1 MHQQHTKAF
10 TVVPV
15 KMLMMHFV
23 GPAYRT
29 YICAAAPREPFEPL
43 VDDDIMHNK
52 ISQAISHD
60 AETDRLQI
68 PSVSISTEK
77 DEQHTGNSKYDKEE
91 IVLLKESRFYLVVVP
106 VQVPEKAVHHIAMRK
121 PGNAFHDNEG
131 SKENKYIIN
140 NIHFANLSVRLDQ
153 PFHSRCSHHDLTLGK
168 ARANQALY
176 FLEWEESE
184 SVIAS
189 RLIKQKS
196 ITSLGS
202 GSTGPS

>member
-1 MHQQHTKAF
+1 MHQQHSKAF
-10 TVVPV
+10 TLVPFQ
-15 KMLMMHFV
+15 MLMMHLV
-23 GPAYRT
+23 RPAYGP
-29 YICAAAPREPFEPL
+29 YISAVAPREPFEPL
-43 VDDDIMHNK
+43 VNDDIVHNK
-52 ISQAISHD
+52 ISQAVCHD
-60 AETDRLQI
+60 AEANSLQI
-68 PSVSISTEK
+68 PAVSISTEK
-77 DEQHTGNSKYDKEE
+77 DEQHTGNSEYDKEE
-91 IVLLKESRFYLVVVP
+91 IVLLKESRFNLVMVP
-106 VQVPEKAVHHIAMRK
+106 VQVPEKAVHHISMRK

-131 SKENKYIIN
+131 SQENKYIIN
-140 NIHFANLSVRLDQ
+140 NIHFANLSVRSDQ

-202 GSTGPS
+202 GSIGPS